1 MQIEK
6 YNAGLASRIQ
16 EVIEE
21 KGLKQ
26 CSVAR
31 KAGLRENEFYAM
43 LGNRK
48 IIKPCDI
55 SVIAKALDVSVDD
68 LFKTD

>member
-6 YNAGLASRIQ
+6 YNAGLASRISKL
-16 EVIEE
+16 IEE

-31 KAGLRENEFYAM
+31 KAGLKEGEFYAM

-55 SVIAKALDVSVDD
+55 SAIANALNVTVDE
-68 LFKTD
+68 LFKEE